1 MSEWFIKFQHKNK
14 QKKEIKFDN
23 SDMLKKFSKSLR
35 NVYDLDPDPFS
46 SSADPG
52 SGFALK

>member
-1 MSEWFIKFQHKNK
+1 MSEWTEWFIKFQHKNK
-14 QKKEIKFDN
+14 QKKEIEFDN

-46 SSADPG
+46 SSADP
-52 SGFALK
+52 